1 MFPLDCQHSFQRTL
15 MMTCGHVTRLVV
27 SWIGEFTILCDKPK
41 GHRGR
46 HVRPAQYDGPDP
58 ISGGEDA

>member
-1 MFPLDCQHSFQRTL
+1 